1 MMTDPSTLMDY
12 GAMALFAG
20 FIPLLAAISVY
31 LRHDRANTK
40 LNAAVALYGLE
51 GDRYYR
57 IYLRQKLPELWKRTW
72 FPISVMFL
80 ISLYFAFLLLHTDE
94 ALGSNKVISNLLTLG
109 QTWQPD
115 KLADGAQAYR
125 IHTFAAVAFAYL
137 GWYVWSIATIFSRL
151 GTLELVATTYI
162 NMLID
167 S

>member
-1 MMTDPSTLMDY
+1 MTNVCALMDY

-80 ISLYFAFLLLHTDE
+80 ISLYFAFLILHTEE
-94 ALGSNKVISNLLTLG
+94 ALGREIV
-109 QTWQPD
+109 
-115 KLADGAQAYR
+115 
-125 IHTFAAVAFAYL
+125 AVNA
-137 GWYVWSIATIFSRL
+137 
-151 GTLELVATTYI
+151 
-162 NMLID
+162 
-167 S
+167 